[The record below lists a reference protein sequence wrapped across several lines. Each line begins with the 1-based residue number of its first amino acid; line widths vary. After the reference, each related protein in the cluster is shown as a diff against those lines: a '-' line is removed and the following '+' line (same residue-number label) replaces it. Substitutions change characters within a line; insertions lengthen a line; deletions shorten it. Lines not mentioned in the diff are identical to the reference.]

1 MLARQLAALN
11 EDDYLAFENDSPERH
26 EYVAGQVFAM
36 TGSTLR
42 HAAITGN
49 LFVAMKMHLKGS
61 PCRVFMTDIK
71 VRVQRDRAYYYPDLV
86 VTCDPKHAELTPD
99 QRIIDAPTLIVE
111 VLSESTAAVDRR
123 EKMFSY
129 RKLATLKEYMLV
141 SQTERRVELYRR
153 IGEVGWE
160 ERLYEPTDA
169 VDLASVDLVLS
180 MDEIYD
186 DSSL

>member
-1 MLARQLAALN
+1 MLARQFAAMN
-11 EDDYLAFENDSPERH
+11 EDEYLAFEDHSQERH

-49 LFVAMKMHLKGS
+49 LFVALRTQLKGS

-71 VRVQRDRAYYYPDLV
+71 LHVQRDRAFYYPDIIL
-86 VTCDPKHAELTPD
+86 TCDPKHAELTPE

-111 VLSESTAAVDRR
+111 VLSGSTEAVDRR

-129 RKLATLKEYMLV
+129 RKLPSLKEYLLV
-141 SQTERRVELYRR
+141 SQNERLVELYRR
-153 IGEVGWE
+153 VGDVGWE
-160 ERLYEPTDA
+160 ERIYDPTDCI
-169 VDLASVDLVLS
+169 DLASVDLKLS
-180 MDEIYD
+180 MDDIYD
-186 DSSL
+186 DTGL